1 MKTRS
6 GKPVHLIGYEELLS
20 VPTIAGASDIPLEQL
35 HEFKNHPFHVVEDE
49 AMMELVESIKTNGI
63 LSPAI
68 ARRRPEG
75 GFELISGHRR
85 KHAAKLAGL
94 EKMPVFVKEMTDDE
108 AVIVMVDA
116 NIQREEIL
124 PSERAFAFKMKMEAM
139 KHQGVTSGHNVP
151 KQKKSTS
158 GHYVPKSNDANHT
171 AEMIG
176 SEFGITGR
184 QVKRYIRLTYLIP
197 ELLELLDMK
206 KLTFIN
212 AVDISFFPEDA
223 QREIY
228 DYISKKNKLTKDKIG
243 KIKNAFSTNEDVS
256 VDEIGAIL
264 YEKSNTIKQ
273 VYFSLTETQIASY
286 FPKGYTMQQMEEVI
300 LTLLDEWSKK
310 EKR

>member
-108 AVIVMVDA
+108 AVIVMVDS

-243 KIKNAFSTNEDVS
+243 KIKNAFSTNEDLS
-256 VDEIGAIL
+256 VDEIRAIL
-264 YEKSNTIKQ
+264 YEKSDTIKQ

>member
-35 HEFKNHPFHVVEDE
+35 HEFKNHPFHVVEAE
-49 AMMELVESIKTNGI
+49 AMMELVESIKANGI

-68 ARRRPEG
+68 ARKRPEG

-85 KHAAKLAGL
+85 RHAAKLAGL

-108 AVIVMVDA
+108 ATIVMVDA

-151 KQKKSTS
+151 KQKRTTS
-158 GHYVPKSNDANHT
+158 GHNVPKLNDARHT

-184 QVKRYIRLTYLIP
+184 QVKRYIRLTFLIP
-197 ELLELLDMK
+197 ELLKLIDMK
-206 KLTFIN
+206 KINFVN
-212 AVDISFFPEDA
+212 AVDISFFSEDA
-223 QREIY
+223 QHEVY
-228 DYISKKNKLTKDKIG
+228 DFILKKNKLTKDKIS
-243 KIKNAFSTNEDVS
+243 KIKNLFSMSEDVS
-256 VDEIGAIL
+256 LDEVRAIL
-264 YEKSNTIKQ
+264 YEKSGTVKQ
-273 VYFSLTETQIASY
+273 VYLSLTETQISSY
-286 FPKGYTMQQMEEVI
+286 FPEGYTMQQMEEVI
-300 LTLLDEWSKK
+300 LTLLDEWSRK
-310 EKR
+310 EKG

>member
-139 KHQGVTSGHNVP
+139 SRKGNDVPYADKGNDVLYTNKGHDVP
-151 KQKKSTS
+151 KLRKRGGNK
-158 GHYVPKSNDANHT
+158 N
-171 AEMIG
+171 AEIIG
-176 SEFGITGR
+176 SECGITGR

-197 ELLELLDMK
+197 ELLKMVDDK
-206 KLTFIN
+206 KLL
-212 AVDISFFPEDA
+212 S
-223 QREIY
+223 
-228 DYISKKNKLTKDKIG
+228 
-243 KIKNAFSTNEDVS
+243 ST
-256 VDEIGAIL
+256 
-264 YEKSNTIKQ
+264 Q
-273 VYFSLTETQIASY
+273 
-286 FPKGYTMQQMEEVI
+286 
-300 LTLLDEWSKK
+300 
-310 EKR
+310 

>member
-256 VDEIGAIL
+256 VDEVGAIL

>member
-20 VPTIAGASDIPLEQL
+20 VPTITGASDIPLEQL

-108 AVIVMVDA
+108 AVIVMVDS

-256 VDEIGAIL
+256 VDEIRAIL
-264 YEKSNTIKQ
+264 YEKSNTVKQ

>member
-108 AVIVMVDA
+108 AVIVMVDS

-151 KQKKSTS
+151 KKKKSTS

-256 VDEIGAIL
+256 VDEIRAIL
-264 YEKSNTIKQ
+264 YEKSNTVKQ

>member
-108 AVIVMVDA
+108 AVIVMVDS

-228 DYISKKNKLTKDKIG
+228 DYISKKNKLTKEKIG
-243 KIKNAFSTNEDVS
+243 KIKNAFSTNEDMS
-256 VDEIGAIL
+256 VDEIRAIL

>member
-151 KQKKSTS
+151 KKKKSTS

-228 DYISKKNKLTKDKIG
+228 DYISKKNKLTKEKIG
-243 KIKNAFSTNEDVS
+243 KIKNAFSTNEDLS
-256 VDEIGAIL
+256 VDEIRAIL
-264 YEKSNTIKQ
+264 YEKSNTVKQ

>member
-108 AVIVMVDA
+108 AVIVMVDS

-228 DYISKKNKLTKDKIG
+228 DYISKKNKLTKEKIG
-243 KIKNAFSTNEDVS
+243 KIKNAFSTNEDLS
-256 VDEIGAIL
+256 VDEIRAIL
-264 YEKSNTIKQ
+264 YEKSNTVKQ

-286 FPKGYTMQQMEEVI
+286 FPKGYTMQQMEKVI
-300 LTLLDEWSKK
+300 LTLLDEWRKK

>member
-108 AVIVMVDA
+108 AVIVMVDS

-139 KHQGVTSGHNVP
+139 KHQGVASGHNVP
-151 KQKKSTS
+151 KQKKSTL

-212 AVDISFFPEDA
+212 AVDISFFPENA

-228 DYISKKNKLTKDKIG
+228 DYISQKNKLSKDKIG
-243 KIKNAFSTNEDVS
+243 KIKNAFSTNEDMS
-256 VDEIGAIL
+256 VDEIRAIL

-273 VYFSLTETQIASY
+273 VYFSLTENQIASY

-300 LTLLDEWSKK
+300 LTLLEKWSKK

>member
-256 VDEIGAIL
+256 VDEIRAIL

>member
-94 EKMPVFVKEMTDDE
+94 EKMPVFVKELTDDE

-139 KHQGVTSGHNVP
+139 SHQGQRSDLTSSQVATKLDSASSIG
-151 KQKKSTS
+151 KSQGES
-158 GHYVPKSNDANHT
+158 RD
-171 AEMIG
+171 
-176 SEFGITGR
+176 
-184 QVKRYIRLTYLIP
+184 QVFRYIRLTYLIP
-197 ELLELLDMK
+197 EILQMVDEKKIALTPAVELSYLTESEQRDLLETMESEDCTPSLSQSQQLKKLSQSGVLDMDRILELLQQPKANQEEKLRFDMK
-206 KLTFIN
+206 
-212 AVDISFFPEDA
+212 DI
-223 QREIY
+223 RR
-228 DYISKKNKLTKDKIG
+228 
-243 KIKNAFSTNEDVS
+243 
-256 VDEIGAIL
+256 
-264 YEKSNTIKQ
+264 
-273 VYFSLTETQIASY
+273 Y
-286 FPKGYTMQQMEEVI
+286 FPKNYTTERIQKTI
-300 LTLLDEWSKK
+300 LQLLEKFERNWKRRSLDE
-310 EKR
+310 R

>member
-108 AVIVMVDA
+108 AVIVMVDS

-256 VDEIGAIL
+256 VDEIRAIL

>member
-49 AMMELVESIKTNGI
+49 AMMELVDSIKTNGI

-212 AVDISFFPEDA
+212 AVDISFSPEDA

-228 DYISKKNKLTKDKIG
+228 DYISKKNKLTKEKIG
-243 KIKNAFSTNEDVS
+243 KIKNAFSTNEDLS
-256 VDEIGAIL
+256 VDEIRAIL

>member
-49 AMMELVESIKTNGI
+49 AMMELVESIKANGI

-68 ARRRPEG
+68 ARKRPEG

-85 KHAAKLAGL
+85 RHAAKLAGL

-108 AVIVMVDA
+108 ATIVMVDA

-151 KQKKSTS
+151 KQKRTTS
-158 GHYVPKSNDANHT
+158 GHNVPKLNDARHT

-184 QVKRYIRLTYLIP
+184 QVKRYIRLTFLIP
-197 ELLELLDMK
+197 EL
-206 KLTFIN
+206 FN
-212 AVDISFFPEDA
+212 
-223 QREIY
+223 
-228 DYISKKNKLTKDKIG
+228 
-243 KIKNAFSTNEDVS
+243 
-256 VDEIGAIL
+256 
-264 YEKSNTIKQ
+264 
-273 VYFSLTETQIASY
+273 
-286 FPKGYTMQQMEEVI
+286 
-300 LTLLDEWSKK
+300 
-310 EKR
+310 